1 MNKKILVVDDDK
13 DIIEPLAL
21 ILEAKGFTVKTI
33 MKGKS
38 VYSQIAT
45 FKPDLLLL
53 DILMSGSDGR
63 DICKK
68 LKHDNK
74 TRNLI
79 VIMMSAHPSAE
90 KDSAEIGADD
100 FIAKPFE
107 TEDLLRLLEKHLS
120 KKQKLLSNNSKQNF

>member
-21 ILEAKGFTVKTI
+21 ILESKGYTIETVT
-33 MKGKS
+33 KGKF
-38 VYSQIAT
+38 VYAKIES

-53 DILMSGSDGR
+53 DVLMSGSDGR
-63 DICKK
+63 EICKK
-68 LKHDNK
+68 LKQDK
-74 TRNLI
+74 KYKELI

-90 KDSAEIGADD
+90 KDSTAIQADA

-107 TEDLLRLLEKHLS
+107 TVDLLALIEK
-120 KKQKLLSNNSKQNF
+120 K

>member
-21 ILEAKGFTVKTI
+21 ILEAKEFTIKTLT
-33 MKGKS
+33 KGKS
-38 VYSQIAT
+38 VYSRIAS

-68 LKHDNK
+68 LKHDKK
-74 TRNLI
+74 TRDLI
-79 VIMMSAHPSAE
+79 VIMMSAHPTAK

-120 KKQKLLSNNSKQNF
+120 KNAEVTQ